1 MNELLY
7 SLKEITKLR
16 NIIRCAQLYYGL
28 IPGHESGMTQSKVAQ
43 KMNLTRN
50 QVVTLLQEVRNRG
63 LLEVKLRIPR
73 ALEWEQH
80 VIAAYEKDYVLRDVR
95 IVIDTSLPNE
105 NCSRSRAENQRMR
118 PFEVERS
125 EQTPGIASTMQV
137 PKIDQFSGQAVGEET
152 ARYIRNVVPDG
163 EVIGVGGGRTV
174 LAMASALPAG
184 MFEWLRIFPLSAGGP
199 IQITANSVVATI
211 AAKCANQDKTGAY
224 GLYVPPLSIRSIDES
239 EKEKEFYLS
248 RKEIREVYE
257 AAHNINVAL
266 LGIGSL
272 TTEAGQQRTAEY
284 LKADDALIADA
295 IEQGAVGNI
304 LQQFFD
310 ADGNLVKC
318 QLSHRNLAV
327 PLEHLKKIAS
337 AFPAKRVIALAS
349 GKDKCEAILAAIKGR
364 LFNVLITDTTIAEF
378 LLSNKL

>member
-1 MNELLY
+1 MNELY
-7 SLKEITKLR
+7 SLKEINKLR
-16 NIIRCAQLYYGL
+16 DIIRCAQLYYGL
-28 IPGHESGMTQSKVAQ
+28 IPGHESGMTQNEVAQ
-43 KMNLTRN
+43 NLDLTRN
-50 QVVTLLQEVRNRG
+50 QIVTLLQEVRNRG
-63 LLEVKLRIPR
+63 LLEVKLRVPR

-80 VIAAYEKDYVLRDVR
+80 VIAEYEKDYGLRDVR
-95 IVIDTSLPNE
+95 IVIDTSIPNE
-105 NCSRSRAENQRMR
+105 NCSLSRKT
-118 PFEVERS
+118 S
-125 EQTPGIASTMQV
+125 GTASTIQV
-137 PKIDQFSGQAVGEET
+137 PKIDRFSVQAVGEEA

-174 LAMASALPAG
+174 LAMASALPSG

-284 LKADDALIADA
+284 LKADDALISDA

-327 PLEHLKKIAS
+327 PLEHLKKMAS
-337 AFPAKRVIALAS
+337 EFPAKRVIALAS
-349 GKDKCEAILAAIKGR
+349 GKNKYEAVRAAIKGR

-378 LLSNKL
+378 LLNNKL

>member
-1 MNELLY
+1 MNELY
-7 SLKEITKLR
+7 KFKEITKLR
-16 NIIRCAQLYYGL
+16 DIIRCAQLYYGL
-28 IPGHESGMTQSKVAQ
+28 IEGYEGGMTQNEVARR
-43 KMNLTRN
+43 MNLTRN

-63 LLEVKLRIPR
+63 LLEVKLRVPR

-80 VIAAYEKDYVLRDVR
+80 VIAAYEGYGIRDVR

-105 NCSRSRAENQRMR
+105 NHRLKSSSIDN
-118 PFEVERS
+118 FS
-125 EQTPGIASTMQV
+125 EAST
-137 PKIDQFSGQAVGEET
+137 IQAVGEEA
-152 ARYIRNVVPDG
+152 ARYTRNVIPNG

-211 AAKCANQDKTGAY
+211 ASKCANQDKTEAH
-224 GLYVPPLSIRSIDES
+224 GLYVPPLTIRSIDES
-239 EKEKEFYLS
+239 KKEKEFYLS

-257 AAHNINVAL
+257 AAHQVNVVL
-266 LGIGSL
+266 FGVGSL
-272 TTEAGQQRTAEY
+272 TTEAGRQRTAEY

-310 ADGNLVKC
+310 ADGKLVQC

-327 PLEHLKKIAS
+327 PLEHLQKIAS
-337 AFPAKRVIALAS
+337 EFPAKRVIALAS
-349 GKDKCEAILAAIKGR
+349 GKDKCEAVRAAIKGR
-364 LFNVLITDTTIAEF
+364 LFNVLITDTAIAEF
-378 LLSNKL
+378 LLGN

>member
-1 MNELLY
+1 MNELY

-16 NIIRCAQLYYGL
+16 DIIRCAQLYYGL
-28 IPGHESGMTQSKVAQ
+28 IEGSEGGMTQNEVAQ
-43 KMNLTRN
+43 KLNLTRN

-63 LLEVKLRIPR
+63 LLEVKLRVPR

-80 VIAAYEKDYVLRDVR
+80 VIGAYEKDYGLRDVR

-105 NCSRSRAENQRMR
+105 NCSRSR
-118 PFEVERS
+118 
-125 EQTPGIASTMQV
+125 QTSGIASTIQV
-137 PKIDQFSGQAVGEET
+137 PKTDQFSGQAVGEEA

-163 EVIGVGGGRTV
+163 EVMGVGGGRTV

-211 AAKCANQDKTGAY
+211 AAKCANQDKTEAY

-327 PLEHLKKIAS
+327 PLEHLKKMAS
-337 AFPAKRVIALAS
+337 EFPAKRVIALAS
-349 GKDKCEAILAAIKGR
+349 GKDKCETVRAAIKGR

>member
-7 SLKEITKLR
+7 SLKEINKLR

-28 IPGHESGMTQSKVAQ
+28 SPGHESGMTQSEVAH

-50 QVVTLLQEVRNRG
+50 QVVTLLQEMRNRG
-63 LLEVKLRIPR
+63 LLEVKLRVPR

-105 NCSRSRAENQRMR
+105 NCSRSR
-118 PFEVERS
+118 
-125 EQTPGIASTMQV
+125 QTSGIAST
-137 PKIDQFSGQAVGEET
+137 IQAVGEEA

-163 EVIGVGGGRTV
+163 EVMGVGGGRTV

-211 AAKCANQDKTGAY
+211 AAKCANQDKTEAY

-327 PLEHLKKIAS
+327 PLEHLKKMAS
-337 AFPAKRVIALAS
+337 EFPAKRVIALAS
-349 GKDKCEAILAAIKGR
+349 GKDKCETVRAAIKGR